1 MTEDEVRAAAE
12 RLVEFHER
20 FAPLFGKEQAQDH
33 AYTYV
38 KGLMVCP
45 ERKSIEPIALN
56 VGDGQVSAMQKFINN
71 APWDHGDV
79 QAEVQSVFADE
90 LVPTAV
96 DSPIGTVGV
105 IDESGFAKKG
115 SHSAG
120 VARQHNGR
128 LGKEDNCQ
136 VGVFLVGVTPG
147 GSAMLD
153 HQLYLPESWCEDTEE
168 CWKRREK
175 VQIPER
181 VVFQT
186 KPQIAAGLI
195 RMTIL
200 LGVVT
205 LDWITA
211 DELYGRNG
219 EFLDELEELGHRYV
233 VEVPINTTVWT
244 EDPASCVPP
253 YGGRGRV
260 PTLPSRES
268 VASVVMVASELSGEA
283 WQTLQIRDGA
293 KGPLAFEFARVHV
306 WAVRHGEAGPPVWL
320 LVRRSLDPT
329 PEVKYYISNADAST
343 PLGVLAGVA
352 CTRHAVEDYFED
364 AKSYLGMAQ
373 YETRSWVGWHHHMS
387 LVAMAHLFTTLTR
400 RDLKKNSGAD
410 VGPDGSAATE
420 GVRGSGSDPGD
431 GGVAGEVS
439 HPPQRGCPTIAH
451 QDLVGSSQG
460 GETPTAVGR
469 VSVEC
474 HLDRVAVARHGE
486 GGGAHQPRWSTGP
499 IHRSIYII

>member
-1 MTEDEVRAAAE
+1 MTQDEVRAAAE
-12 RLVEFHER
+12 RLVKFHER

-38 KGLMVCP
+38 KGLMICP

-56 VGDGQVSAMQKFINN
+56 VGDGQVSALQKFINI

-96 DSPIGTVGV
+96 GSPIGTVGV

-115 SHSAG
+115 HHSAG
-120 VARQHNGR
+120 VDRQHNGR

-153 HQLYLPESWCEDTEE
+153 HQLYLPESWCEDTQE
-168 CWKRREK
+168 CQDRRDK
-175 VQIPER
+175 VHIPET
-181 VVFQT
+181 VAFQT

-200 LGVVT
+200 LSIVT

-211 DELYGRNG
+211 DEEYGRNG
-219 EFLDELEELGHRYV
+219 KFLDEVEELKLRYV
-233 VEVPINTTVWT
+233 VEVPVNTTVWT

-253 YGGRGRV
+253 HGGRGRV
-260 PTLPSRES
+260 PTLPTRES
-268 VASVVMVASELSGEA
+268 VASVVMVASCLSSEA
-283 WQTLQIRDGA
+283 WQTLQIREGA
-293 KGPLAFEFARVHV
+293 KGPLAFEFAAVRV
-306 WAVRHGEAGPPVWL
+306 WAVRHGKAGPPVWL

-329 PEVKYYISNADAST
+329 PEVKYYISNADAAT
-343 PLGVLAGVA
+343 PLGVLAEVA

-387 LVAMAHLFTTLTR
+387 LVAMAHLFITLTR
-400 RDLKKNSGAD
+400 RDLRK
-410 VGPDGSAATE
+410 
-420 GVRGSGSDPGD
+420 
-431 GGVAGEVS
+431 
-439 HPPQRGCPTIAH
+439 
-451 QDLVGSSQG
+451 
-460 GETPTAVGR
+460 ETPELT
-469 VSVEC
+469 
-474 HLDRVAVARHGE
+474 LDRTVRLLQRAFAVPGLTLEIAVLLVEYHIGRNKVARQSHTKTWLARHKGVKL
-486 GGGAHQPRWSTGP
+486 QRQ
-499 IHRSIYII
+499 

>member
-12 RLVEFHER
+12 RLVQFHER

-56 VGDGQVSAMQKFINN
+56 VGDGQVSALQKFINI

-79 QAEVQSVFADE
+79 QAEIQSVFADE
-90 LVPTAV
+90 LVPTTAG
-96 DSPIGTVGV
+96 SSIGVVGV

-115 SHSAG
+115 DHSAG
-120 VARQHNGR
+120 VARQYNGR

-147 GSAMLD
+147 GSALLD
-153 HQLYLPESWCEDTEE
+153 HQLYLPESWCEATKACRD
-168 CWKRREK
+168 RREK
-175 VQIPER
+175 VHIPEA
-181 VVFQT
+181 VAFGT

-195 RMTIL
+195 RQT
-200 LGVVT
+200 VVQDVVR

-211 DELYGRNG
+211 DEAYGGNG
-219 EFLDELEELGHRYV
+219 GFLDEVERLELRYV
-233 VEVPINTTVWT
+233 VEVPVHTTVWT

-268 VASVVMVASELSGEA
+268 VVTVAAVASNLNGET
-283 WQTLQIRDGA
+283 WQTLKIREGA
-293 KGPLAFEFARVHV
+293 KGPLAFEFAAVRV
-306 WAVRHGEAGPPVWL
+306 WAVRHGKAGPPVWL
-320 LVRRSLDPT
+320 LIRRSLDPT
-329 PEVKYYISNADAST
+329 PEIKYYISNADAST
-343 PLGVLAGVA
+343 PLKVLAEVA

-387 LVAMAHLFTTLTR
+387 LVAMAHLFITLTR
-400 RDLKKNSGAD
+400 RVLGKK
-410 VGPDGSAATE
+410 
-420 GVRGSGSDPGD
+420 R
-431 GGVAGEVS
+431 
-439 HPPQRGCPTIAH
+439 
-451 QDLVGSSQG
+451 
-460 GETPTAVGR
+460 
-469 VSVEC
+469 
-474 HLDRVAVARHGE
+474 
-486 GGGAHQPRWSTGP
+486 
-499 IHRSIYII
+499 RS

>member
-1 MTEDEVRAAAE
+1 MTEDEVRAAAD
-12 RLVEFHER
+12 RLVQFHER

-56 VGDGQVSAMQKFINN
+56 VGDGQVSALQKFLNI
-71 APWDHGDV
+71 APWDHDDV

-90 LVPTAV
+90 LIPTAV
-96 DSPIGTVGV
+96 GSPIGVVGV

-115 SHSAG
+115 DHSVG

-147 GSAMLD
+147 GAAMLD
-153 HQLYLPESWCEDTEE
+153 HQLYLPEGWCEATTACRD
-168 CWKRREK
+168 RREK
-175 VQIPER
+175 VHIPET
-181 VVFQT
+181 VAFQT

-195 RMTIL
+195 RQTAAL
-200 LGVVT
+200 DVVG

-211 DELYGRNG
+211 DEEYGQNG
-219 EFLDELEELGHRYV
+219 EFLDEVERLELRYV
-233 VEVPINTTVWT
+233 VEVPVSTTVWT

-253 YGGRGRV
+253 SGGRGRV
-260 PTLPSRES
+260 PTRPRRES
-268 VASVVMVASELSGEA
+268 VRSVAAVASGLGRAA
-283 WQTLQIRDGA
+283 WQTLRIRAGG
-293 KGPLAFEFARVHV
+293 KGPLAFEFAWIRV
-306 WAVRHGEAGPPVWL
+306 WAVRHGAAGPPVWL
-320 LVRRSLDPT
+320 LVRRSLEPV

-343 PLGVLAGVA
+343 PLGVLAEVA

-387 LVAMAHLFTTLTR
+387 LVAMAHLFITLTR
-400 RDLKKNSGAD
+400 RALGKK
-410 VGPDGSAATE
+410 
-420 GVRGSGSDPGD
+420 R
-431 GGVAGEVS
+431 
-439 HPPQRGCPTIAH
+439 
-451 QDLVGSSQG
+451 
-460 GETPTAVGR
+460 
-469 VSVEC
+469 
-474 HLDRVAVARHGE
+474 
-486 GGGAHQPRWSTGP
+486 
-499 IHRSIYII
+499 RS

>member
-12 RLVEFHER
+12 RLVRFHER

-45 ERKSIEPIALN
+45 ERKSVEPIALN
-56 VGDGQVSAMQKFINN
+56 VGDGQVSALQKFLNI
-71 APWDHGDV
+71 APWDHGDI

-90 LVPTAV
+90 LAPAAK
-96 DSPIGTVGV
+96 SPIGVVGV

-115 SHSAG
+115 DHSAG

-153 HQLYLPESWCEDTEE
+153 HQLYLPEGWCEEAEACRD
-168 CWKRREK
+168 RRER
-175 VQIPER
+175 VHIPEA
-181 VVFQT
+181 VAFQT

-195 RMTIL
+195 RQTVAL
-200 LGVVT
+200 DVVRM
-205 LDWITA
+205 DWVTA
-211 DELYGRNG
+211 DEEYGKNG
-219 EFLDELEELGHRYV
+219 GFLDEVERLELRYV
-233 VEVPINTTVWT
+233 VEVPVSTTVWT

-260 PTLPSRES
+260 PTRPGRES
-268 VASVVMVASELSGEA
+268 VRSVAAVASGLGREA
-283 WQTLQIRDGA
+283 WRTLQIREGA
-293 KGPLAFEFARVHV
+293 KGPLAFEFAAVRV

-320 LVRRSLDPT
+320 LVRRSLEPV
-329 PEVKYYISNADAST
+329 PEVKYYVSNAAAST
-343 PLGVLAGVA
+343 PLGVLAEVA

-387 LVAMAHLFTTLTR
+387 LVAMAHLFIALTR
-400 RDLKKNSGAD
+400 RAL
-410 VGPDGSAATE
+410 
-420 GVRGSGSDPGD
+420 
-431 GGVAGEVS
+431 GEK
-439 HPPQRGCPTIAH
+439 R
-451 QDLVGSSQG
+451 
-460 GETPTAVGR
+460 
-469 VSVEC
+469 
-474 HLDRVAVARHGE
+474 
-486 GGGAHQPRWSTGP
+486 
-499 IHRSIYII
+499 RS